1 MLKILFLALAV
12 WIVISILK
20 SYSRNVDSEVKK
32 PVKPESMV
40 QCSECG
46 VHSPTSDSVSEQGK
60 YYCSVEHSKLR
71 KP

>member
-20 SYSRNVDSEVKK
+20 SYSRNIDSDVKK

-46 VHSPTSDSVSEQGK
+46 VHLPKSDSISEQGN
-60 YYCSVEHSKLR
+60 YYCSEAHSKLH

>member
-20 SYSRNVDSEVKK
+20 SYSRNIDSDVKK
-32 PVKPESMV
+32 PVKQESMV

-46 VHSPTSDSVSEQGK
+46 VHLPKSDSISEQGN
-60 YYCSVEHSKLR
+60 YYCNVEHSKLH